1 MRMLMTLEFA
11 DAGVKTGTHRAF
23 VLQRNAGL
31 TEPGDIG
38 VSFPTGCPLSP

>member
-11 DAGVKTGTHRAF
+11 DAGVKTGIHRVL

-31 TEPGDIG
+31 TEPRRHRPNPCRGQAT
-38 VSFPTGCPLSP
+38 S